1 MAWPSFAAWKA
12 RWRGEQAPTSA
23 PRVVLRPAAEDAT
36 LSADDVK
43 ELKRLHLQAGR
54 RVDSLF
60 AGDWRSAI
68 RGRGMEFEEVR
79 TYQPGDD
86 VRTLDWNVTARTG
99 EPFVKVFREERM
111 LTIQLA
117 VDVSGSAQFTGLSG
131 GEDGATHRR
140 RQICRVAGGIAFA
153 SFRNRDR
160 IGLVTFSDRVEGYL
174 SPRRTRGHTWAVIEA
189 VWLGRAE
196 SHRTRITSIVDH
208 FSKVQKRRAVLVV
221 VSDFLDPTPWDASF
235 SAMCRKHEVHA
246 VVVHDPQD
254 RLAAVPAAADLPL
267 VEVVDAE
274 TGAVALVDP
283 RDLPVQPTAE
293 ERVARLVRCGARAV
307 AIGTGDDVFHA
318 LDQHFRRVGAR
329 R

>member
-1 MAWPSFAAWKA
+1 VASPLWTALTA
-12 RWRGEQAPTSA
+12 RWRGDKTALQTPK
-23 PRVVLRPAAEDAT
+23 VVLRPAAEDAT
-36 LSADDVK
+36 LTPEDVK
-43 ELKRLHLQAGR
+43 ELNRLHLQAGR

-86 VRTLDWNVTARTG
+86 VRTIDWNVTARTG

-117 VDVSGSAQFTGLSG
+117 VDVSGSAQLTGLSG
-131 GEDGATHRR
+131 GQDGATHRR
-140 RQICRVAGGIAFA
+140 RQICRVAGGISFA

-160 IGLVTFSDRVEGYL
+160 IGLVTFSDRIEGYL

-196 SHRTRITSIVDH
+196 STHTRIAAIVDH
-208 FSKVQKRRAVLVV
+208 FSKVQRRRAVIVV
-221 VSDFLDPTPWDASF
+221 VSDFFDPTDWDGPF
-235 SAMCRKHEVHA
+235 SSMCRKHEVHA
-246 VVVHDPQD
+246 VVVTD
-254 RLAAVPAAADLPL
+254 RTDQLAADPAAGDLGL
-267 VEVVDAE
+267 LEVVDAE
-274 TGAVALVDP
+274 TGEISLVEP
-283 RDLPVQPTAE
+283 KDLPQMPSAD
-293 ERVARLVRCGARAV
+293 ERVARLRRCGARAV
-307 AIGTGDDVFHA
+307 AIDTQDDVFHA